1 MSLTALE
8 PPFTPAATTT
18 IWYTRCPVPS
28 AWGVALRA
36 GHLHEEFSQDPG
48 IDLRSVLD
56 ATDSKIHDAHFY
68 GTLPNAFRLGGNIPP
83 IWARSRGATT
93 RVIGISW
100 TTTPAPVL
108 TLPDSA
114 IRTSADLKGKRLLII
129 RHPGEEIDFFYA
141 GALRTYE
148 VALAAAGL
156 TLRDVTLVEKSVGGS
171 TEHSAPRQTGAEVRR
186 SIRGY
191 DKDAILPLLSRDV
204 DAIVSQGA
212 AAINLIDS
220 FGLHVVYDT
229 SRDPDPVLRTH
240 NSVPK
245 LLTVD
250 GRLVDE
256 QPEIVNRILARLLE
270 VPNWAQANPEEAI
283 HFIALE
289 QSLADELVEVTAGK
303 NFAQELELNLSD
315 INIARLAA
323 QKAFLLKHGIIE
335 KDFDLNQWI
344 DPKPLEAARRLVAE
358 RRKNGTA
365 SEPSAGKAFRAGPAG
380 CVISPAQARNGTPQ
394 RALGS

>member
-1 MSLTALE
+1 
-8 PPFTPAATTT
+8 
-18 IWYTRCPVPS
+18 
-28 AWGVALRA
+28 LRA
-36 GHLHEEFSQDPG
+36 GHLHDEFSRDPA

-56 ATDSKIHDAHFY
+56 SSDSEIHDAHFY

-83 IWARSRGATT
+83 IWARSRGAST

-108 TLPDSA
+108 TLPDSG

-129 RHPGEEIDFFYA
+129 GHPGEEIDFFYA

-148 VALAAAGL
+148 VALASAGL

-171 TEHSAPRQTGAEVRR
+171 SEHSAPRQKGAEVRR
-186 SIRGY
+186 LVPGY
-191 DKDAILPLLSRDV
+191 DKNAILPLLSRDV

-229 SRDPDPVLRTH
+229 SQDPDPVLRTH

-256 QPEIVNRILARLLE
+256 QPEIVTRILARLLD
-270 VPNWAQANPEEAI
+270 VPSWAEANPQEAI
-283 HFIALE
+283 HFLALE
-289 QSLADELVEVTAGK
+289 QSVADDLIEATSGK
-303 NFAQELELNLSD
+303 NFAQELELNLLD
-315 INIARLAA
+315 VNLARLAA

-335 KDFDLNQWI
+335 KDFDLDQWI
-344 DPKPLEAARRLVAE
+344 DPQPLEAARRLVAE
-358 RRKNGTA
+358 RRQNGTA

-380 CVISPAQARNGTPQ
+380 CVIRPAEAR
-394 RALGS
+394 